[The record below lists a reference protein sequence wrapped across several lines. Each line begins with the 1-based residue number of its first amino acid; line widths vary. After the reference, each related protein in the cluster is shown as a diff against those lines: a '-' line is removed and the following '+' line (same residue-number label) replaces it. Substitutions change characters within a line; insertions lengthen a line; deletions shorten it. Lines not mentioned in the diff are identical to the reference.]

1 MRLAEVSTNGGYQG
15 TVNCTILTI
24 RSANGMRM
32 NQLSLFGAIFLLKQ
46 VAISVTLSLTT
57 KPIGK
62 KCHKCYLET
71 FGNTE
76 ANAKFTS
83 ECRRIIPRDPNTDY
97 YLYFP

>member
-46 VAISVTLSLTT
+46 VAISVTFSLT
-57 KPIGK
+57 KPIPRQMRSSLQNAAELF
-62 KCHKCYLET
+62 LEIQIQT
-71 FGNTE
+71 
-76 ANAKFTS
+76 
-83 ECRRIIPRDPNTDY
+83 IIFISPKRNY
-97 YLYFP
+97 SVMFAF